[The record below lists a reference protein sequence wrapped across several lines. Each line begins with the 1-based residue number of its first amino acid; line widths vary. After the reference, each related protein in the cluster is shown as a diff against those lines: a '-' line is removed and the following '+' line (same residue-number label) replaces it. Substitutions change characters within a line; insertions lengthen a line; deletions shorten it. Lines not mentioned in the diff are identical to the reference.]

1 MEAVIE
7 LLQVQAARHRRGG
20 VAIPNDYTIQEL
32 KNCICCPREPAVDQ
46 RPVAGLC
53 LVEGKGLSHAQ
64 ALLGRLGGA
73 GRTLLEPLF
82 PGADIYLPR
91 HIHKVLWLQW
101 L

>member
-1 MEAVIE
+1 MIE
-7 LLQVQAARHRRGG
+7 LLQVQAAKHRRGG
-20 VAIPNDYTIQEL
+20 IAIPNNYTIQEL
-32 KNCICCPREPAVDQ
+32 KNYICCPREPAADQ

-53 LVEGKGLSHAQ
+53 PGEGKDLSHAQ

-73 GRTLLEPLF
+73 GRTLSEPLF
-82 PGADIYLPR
+82 PGADTYLPY